1 MKNGN
6 SKMNAEKHLDNLCH
20 LMESLDIDESDIIAA
35 MIYVAAKR
43 YNVELRKPDNTSSQ
57 VTSIKAKR

>member
-1 MKNGN
+1 MD
-6 SKMNAEKHLDNLCH
+6 AEKHLDNLCH
-20 LMESLDIDESDIIAA
+20 LMESLDIDQDDIIAA

-43 YNVELRKPDNTSSQ
+43 YNVELRKPNNTSAS